1 MSTVDEVL
9 DWDEERDPT
18 AAPAKTQPRPARWAQ
33 LGGMERCVLDALAD
47 GVWTSEKALRQH
59 LRWGRTRF
67 FVVTTW
73 LVLTGWIE
81 AREEDSIL
89 ASEYRL
95 SPAMWG

>member
-9 DWDEERDPT
+9 EWDEGQDPT
-18 AAPAKTQPRPARWAQ
+18 AAPVKIQPRPARWAQ
-33 LGGMERCVLDALAD
+33 LGRTERCVLDGLAD
-47 GVWTSEKALRQH
+47 GVWTSEKALRRH
-59 LRWGRTRF
+59 LGWGRIRF
-67 FVVTTW
+67 FVMTTW